1 MRHFD
6 GLRAFLV
13 RVAGSTFL
21 VAAILGLGLGPAFT
35 TASDLAGQLDEACA
49 SDCKNRGYDAEH
61 CDTTCW
67 VTPGARLPTSGVS
80 PQCMTECR
88 ERGGKAADCL
98 PLCRVR

>member
-13 RVAGSTFL
+13 RVAGPVFIL
-21 VAAILGLGLGPAFT
+21 PAILSIGFAPSFAA
-35 TASDLAGQLDEACA
+35 ASDLPGQLDAACA
-49 SDCKNRGYDAEH
+49 SDCKSRGYEAEH
-61 CDTTCW
+61 CDATCW

-98 PLCRVR
+98 PVCRVR